1 MTEHRNDA
9 LRQHAAECEDCGAAP
24 LDALAATLRGAASPV
39 DAARL
44 SSLTL
49 ARLAP
54 VLQEQARKVF
64 WRRVAVALA
73 AALLPLPLVVAADI
87 WLLGWLYSLI
97 AAWLPEGVALYV
109 VATCAAWLLIMIGS
123 AYAAIP
129 LLLAR
134 ILPPPQPASMP
145 AAA

>member
-1 MTEHRNDA
+1 MTERESHA
-9 LRQHAAECEDCGAAP
+9 LNQHAAECDECGDAP
-24 LDALAATLRGAASPV
+24 LDALAAVLRGAAPPI

-54 VLQEQARKVF
+54 LLQERARKLF
-64 WRRVAVALA
+64 WRRVGVALA

-87 WLLGWLYSLI
+87 WLLGWLYALI